1 MNFKKAFAATAIMF
15 ALNATFAHAQN
26 DAATVNTKTSDNAIS
41 AALGTKAGTGKSDEA
56 DNLKKAQDELAT
68 TFNNLSVTGFKESPI
83 KGLYE
88 MKAGGNVIYFHPAT
102 EDQKGI
108 LIFGQMFDRDGVNLT
123 DLSKSEGLVDS
134 LKDLPLDSAITVGP
148 KNAPVFYEF
157 TDPDCPYC
165 HAYDEWMKTYAKE
178 HPVQRKLIFMV
189 NPGHPLARAKI
200 EHVICSKDKDEAV
213 RYVYSEELPHNP
225 DGGNAMQLAN
235 QKSLKTCKE
244 AESVIQKHAQIIQ
257 AVGVNGTPSF
267 LFNIDTKPNLIVG
280 FDRQKISDSLAALE
294 KPAVTK
300 VDKQSPKTTK

>member
-1 MNFKKAFAATAIMF
+1 MNFKKAFAATAIMI
-15 ALNATFAHAQN
+15 ALTASFAHAQN
-26 DAATVNTKTSDNAIS
+26 DKGAAAAEAATANKADAPTANNA
-41 AALGTKAGTGKSDEA
+41 D
-56 DNLKKAQDELAT
+56 DLKKAQDELAT

-83 KGLYE
+83 KGIYE

-102 EDQKGI
+102 QEQKGI
-108 LIFGQMFDRDGVNLT
+108 LIFGQMFGSDGVNLT
-123 DLSKSEGLVDS
+123 DLSKAEGLTDS

-165 HAYDEWMKTYAKE
+165 HAYDEWMKTYSKD

-200 EHVICSKDKDEAV
+200 EHIICSKDKDEAV

-225 DGGNAMQLAN
+225 DGANAMQMAK
-235 QKSLKTCKE
+235 QKALKTCKE

-280 FDRQKISDSLAALE
+280 FDRQKISDALAALE

-300 VDKQSPKTTK
+300 VDEQSAKTTK